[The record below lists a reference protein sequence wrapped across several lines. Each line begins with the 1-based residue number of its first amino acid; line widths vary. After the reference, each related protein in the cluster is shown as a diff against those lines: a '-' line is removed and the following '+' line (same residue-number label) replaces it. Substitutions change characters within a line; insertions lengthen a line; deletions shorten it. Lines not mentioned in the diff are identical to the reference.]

1 MHHHGESYLVWPA
14 RALEMVLH
22 IAENETH
29 FVQIG
34 KVINHAQLRR
44 RCTGQRRGDTEQ
56 DATDAAMKLCK
67 EEGGAVCKAAVTYE
81 QCGALAVDGKGAAG
95 WGKSPTK
102 AGAEKQALDGCA
114 ADSCSVMTSD
124 CNAE

>member
-1 MHHHGESYLVWPA
+1 MNRIRNSVFAALLFSTTATTSALADTFKWGAIALDTQKAEKEPA
-14 RALEMVLH
+14 W
-22 IAENETH
+22 
-29 FVQIG
+29 G
-34 KVINHAQLRR
+34 
-44 RCTGQRRGDTEQ
+44 TGGGDTEQ
-56 DATDAAMKLCK
+56 EASDAAMTLCK
-67 EEGGAVCKAAVTYE
+67 DQGGAVCKAAVTYE

-114 ADSCSVMTSD
+114 ADSCSVVTSD